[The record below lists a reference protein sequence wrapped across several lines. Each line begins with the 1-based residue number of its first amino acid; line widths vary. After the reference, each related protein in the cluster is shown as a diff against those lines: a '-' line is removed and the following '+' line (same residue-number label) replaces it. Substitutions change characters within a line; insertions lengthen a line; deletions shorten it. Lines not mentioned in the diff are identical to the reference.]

1 MLAVTDT
8 GIGMDD
14 GNARRTSSSR
24 SSPPRKPAKAPASAW
39 RRCTASSSRAAD
51 SSRVEAEL
59 GVGSTFEVYFP
70 RVNDPIDSNSAGPNI
85 PACKTSQRTVLLV
98 EDEPGVRDVACEF
111 LTAAGYRVLAAED
124 GERAMQFAARE
135 TTIDIL
141 ITDIVMPRMRG
152 PELARELRRWKPD
165 VKIVYMSGYL
175 EAGDAEADLLKD
187 AYFVNKPFSREVLL
201 NQVAEALCQSPSV
214 KVTVQPAAS

>member
-1 MLAVTDT
+1 MHPGGQQAGEGT
-8 GIGMDD
+8 
-14 GNARRTSSSR
+14 
-24 SSPPRKPAKAPASAW
+24 
-39 RRCTASSSRAAD
+39 
-51 SSRVEAEL
+51 
-59 GVGSTFEVYFP
+59 TFRVYFP
-70 RVNDPIDSNSAGPNI
+70 RVERSESISNRAG
-85 PACKTSQRTVLLV
+85 AECSGLQ
-98 EDEPGVRDVACEF
+98 
-111 LTAAGYRVLAAED
+111 AG
-124 GERAMQFAARE
+124 AARRYCWSR
-135 TTIDIL
+135 TNAACAMLACAFASGGGLSACSAARGRRARHAVLRARRRLRSTSL